1 MSNIYAE
8 PFIPDEDY
16 DNPAMITDFY
26 EFTMANCLFLNGFKD
41 TVMVFD
47 MFFRKNPGRTEITA
61 ILIVLAG
68 IVCFFFEGLSTGK
81 LAGDVLALLSG
92 VLFAGVFMLNEFEKG
107 DALSSMFLGQL
118 MCGVFLSPFVLRETD
133 FSAPVLA
140 AVFVLGAVQVGLA
153 YILFS
158 IGTAYTDPVTA
169 AVINAIEPILN
180 PILVAV
186 FYGETLGKLSLAGA
200 AVVICGVLFYNLAM
214 SRRKE

>member
-1 MSNIYAE
+1 
-8 PFIPDEDY
+8 
-16 DNPAMITDFY
+16 
-26 EFTMANCLFLNGFKD
+26 
-41 TVMVFD
+41 
-47 MFFRKNPGRTEITA
+47 
-61 ILIVLAG
+61 
-68 IVCFFFEGLSTGK
+68 
-81 LAGDVLALLSG
+81 
-92 VLFAGVFMLNEFEKG
+92 
-107 DALSSMFLGQL
+107 